1 MSLKSA
7 LISLFIAINVVF
19 PSSHA
24 TSSKIVYDL
33 SSACGYSVES
43 TRPLANQLHD
53 CAMLYED
60 HVNSPFFYGGIG
72 SFKKSELPFAQLE
85 FLKYASGKFT
95 SLRRDYYDGTRDTR
109 QRILSRHRFS
119 FPKKNNKDATIITRL
134 EIEYLRETPG
144 SLEIVPTTE
153 RYDCWDGVAFGR
165 IWAVEYSLCS
175 LVDARSDELFSTARW
190 QYQVI
195 KSLKIQ

>member
-1 MSLKSA
+1 MMLNLA
-7 LISLFIAINVVF
+7 LISVFIGITVVL
-19 PSSHA
+19 PSANA
-24 TSSKIVYDL
+24 TSSKIAYDL
-33 SSACGYSVES
+33 SSTCGYSVES
-43 TRPLANQLHD
+43 ARPLTSQLHD
-53 CAMLYED
+53 CTMLYED

-72 SFKKSELPFAQLE
+72 SFKKSELPFVQLE
-85 FLKYASGKFT
+85 FLKYASGQFT

-109 QRILSRHRFS
+109 QRILKRHRFS
-119 FPKKNNKDATIITRL
+119 FPKNNNIDATIITRL

-165 IWAVEYSLCS
+165 IWAVQYSLCS
-175 LVDARSDELFSTARW
+175 LVDARSGELFSSALW